1 MVATRRVS
9 AMLSFAPHSIG
20 SPVKGSRQ
28 LAAEGLTAINYQLL
42 ALRCGQRSLVGNG
55 FIRSAVMVLPV
66 PTGRATAIN
75 VSAQCKCASKKCVC
89 LTAKIKITPHPSP
102 RRHLPLKGKAR
113 AKLRLRAVVL
123 TASVDA
129 TSGTDKSVPY
139 RVQAK
144 FCTNI
149 AQLPGVRNDTVST
162 AASNRDTEI
171 NVSVNF

>member
-1 MVATRRVS
+1 MYRYNVNAPLKNVA
-9 AMLSFAPHSIG
+9 AN
-20 SPVKGSRQ
+20 
-28 LAAEGLTAINYQLL
+28 AADL
-42 ALRCGQRSLVGNG
+42 
-55 FIRSAVMVLPV
+55 
-66 PTGRATAIN
+66 
-75 VSAQCKCASKKCVC
+75 
-89 LTAKIKITPHPSP
+89 ITPHPSP
-102 RRHLPLKGKAR
+102 RRHRPLKGKAR

-162 AASNRDTEI
+162 AASNRDTAKKQKAGIGSPLKKRNNMVYTNVPNRDTAI
-171 NVSVNF
+171 NV

>member
-1 MVATRRVS
+1 MYRYNVNAPLKNVA
-9 AMLSFAPHSIG
+9 AN
-20 SPVKGSRQ
+20 
-28 LAAEGLTAINYQLL
+28 AADL
-42 ALRCGQRSLVGNG
+42 
-55 FIRSAVMVLPV
+55 
-66 PTGRATAIN
+66 
-75 VSAQCKCASKKCVC
+75 
-89 LTAKIKITPHPSP
+89 ITPHPSP

-162 AASNRDTEI
+162 IVMNRDTARLSI
-171 NVSVNF
+171 ALA

>member
-1 MVATRRVS
+1 M
-9 AMLSFAPHSIG
+9 
-20 SPVKGSRQ
+20 
-28 LAAEGLTAINYQLL
+28 AANAADL
-42 ALRCGQRSLVGNG
+42 
-55 FIRSAVMVLPV
+55 
-66 PTGRATAIN
+66 
-75 VSAQCKCASKKCVC
+75 
-89 LTAKIKITPHPSP
+89 ITPHPSP

-129 TSGTDKSVPY
+129 TNGTDKSVPY

-162 AASNRDTEI
+162 
-171 NVSVNF
+171 NVSIPGHCNRRIRRSSNSPLKKRIGEALKRL

>member
-1 MVATRRVS
+1 MYRYNVNAPLKNVA
-9 AMLSFAPHSIG
+9 AN
-20 SPVKGSRQ
+20 
-28 LAAEGLTAINYQLL
+28 AADL
-42 ALRCGQRSLVGNG
+42 
-55 FIRSAVMVLPV
+55 
-66 PTGRATAIN
+66 
-75 VSAQCKCASKKCVC
+75 
-89 LTAKIKITPHPSP
+89 ITPHPSP

-162 AASNRDTEI
+162 AASNRDTAKKQKAGIGSPLKKRNNMVYTNVPNRDTAI
-171 NVSVNF
+171 NV

>member
-1 MVATRRVS
+1 MVASQTVS
-9 AMLSFAPHSIG
+9 AMLIFAPHSIG

-28 LAAEGLTAINYQLL
+28 LAAVGLTAINYQLL
-42 ALRCGQRSLVGNG
+42 ALRCGQQPLVGNG

-66 PTGRATAIN
+66 PTGRADAMG
-75 VSAQCKCASKKCVC
+75 VLAQCKCASKKCVC

-129 TSGTDKSVPY
+129 TNGTDKSVPY

-149 AQLPGVRNDTVST
+149 AQFPGERNNMVY
-162 AASNRDTEI
+162 AIVPNRDTAI
-171 NVSVNF
+171 NV